1 MDAND
6 AVMPDRDDVGQEL
19 IASALLVGFALGS
32 TGLLLGTALGA
43 VWLLG

>member
-1 MDAND
+1 MTTDSK
-6 AVMPDRDDVGQEL
+6 PDDDVTGEL
-19 IASALLVGFALGS
+19 IASALLVLFALGS